1 MEGPYEQNERR
12 KAEAEA
18 YKHRLIAEGHDPKKV
33 KAAAAAGTAV
43 SIIRGW
49 LPVII
54 IVAIVL
60 WIAT

>member
-1 MEGPYEQNERR
+1 MEGPYEQNEGR
-12 KAEAEA
+12 KAEAEG
-18 YKHRLIAEGHDPKKV
+18 YKRQLIAQGHDPKKV

-49 LPVII
+49 LPVLV
-54 IVAIVL
+54 IVALII